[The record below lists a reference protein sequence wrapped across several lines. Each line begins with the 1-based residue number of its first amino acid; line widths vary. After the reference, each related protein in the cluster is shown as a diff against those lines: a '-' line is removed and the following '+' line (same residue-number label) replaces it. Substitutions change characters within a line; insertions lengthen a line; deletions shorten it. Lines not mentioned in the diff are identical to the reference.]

1 MKIRPARRLR
11 GRLTLPGDK
20 SISHRA
26 GLIAALAHGRTE
38 ISNFAS
44 SVDCASTLSCLAQL
58 GVRVERDG
66 DHVSIEGAGAADGAT
81 RLRPSPLPL
90 DCGNSGTTMRLLLGI
105 LAAQPFASTLTGDES
120 LSRRPMRRVMGPL
133 AEMGARVASEEGRPP
148 LVIEGRR
155 PLKSLDYEMTVASAQ
170 VKSCVLL
177 AGLGAGGRTRVV
189 EQVLTRDHTERML
202 RWFGAPIETE
212 RLTRADGSTAHAVT
226 IEGGKGFAARDLHV
240 PGDVSSAAFL
250 ASAAALLPGS
260 ELLIEGVGLNPTR
273 TQFLDTL
280 RLLGA
285 DAVAEGERELCGEP
299 VGTLRVRG
307 IERSLEPVEGG
318 RPALVLRGPV
328 IAQLIDELP
337 ILAVVGTQ
345 AEGGLEIREAAELR
359 VKESDRIRTTVENL
373 RAMGAEV
380 EEFEDGLQARGRAR
394 LRGAKLDAHGDHRI
408 AMAFAV
414 AALIAEGETEIAGA
428 EECVGVSFPE
438 FFDLLERVAE
448 R

>member
-1 MKIRPARRLR
+1 MKIRPATRLR
-11 GRLTLPGDK
+11 GRLRLPGDK

-26 GLIAALAHGRTE
+26 GLIAVLAHGRTE

-66 DHVSIEGAGAADGAT
+66 NHVSIEGAGAADRASN
-81 RLRPSPLPL
+81 LRASSLPL

-120 LSRRPMRRVMGPL
+120 LSRRPMRRVLGPL

-148 LVIEGRR
+148 LVVEGRR

-189 EQVLTRDHTERML
+189 ESVLTRDHTERML

-212 RLTRADGSTAHAVT
+212 RLTRADGSTAHAVA
-226 IEGGKGFAARDLHV
+226 IEGGQGFAARDLHV

-250 ASAAALLPGS
+250 AAAAALLPGS

-285 DAVAEGERELCGEP
+285 DAVAEDEREMCGEP

-307 IERSLEPVEGG
+307 IERSLEPVERG

-359 VKESDRIRTTVENL
+359 VKESDRIRATVENL

-380 EEFEDGLQARGRAR
+380 EEFEDGLKAHGRAR

-438 FFDLLERVAE
+438 FFDLLERVTE